1 MALIL
6 PTPPTL
12 PASPP
17 IVSNYIYRDLVRE
30 TKDNGVRHYLD
41 PDSGTPLPSVTTVLS
56 ATADKEHIKLW
67 EEWVGIEKAN
77 KVRTEATNLGNLM
90 HTSLEDYM
98 EGRERKNGSNLI
110 FQMSRRMA
118 DTIIKNAFPFI
129 DEVWGIE
136 SKLYFPELYAG
147 TTDLVGVWKGKP
159 AIMDYKTAKK
169 IRTEDQIQD
178 YFCQGAAYAL
188 AHNYHY
194 DTDINQIAIFMVS
207 RDLQFKCFEISGNEF
222 YKYADEWQ
230 RRLLE
235 YDKKTSAEAA

>member
-1 MALIL
+1 MALVL
-6 PTPPTL
+6 PKQNDL
-12 PASPP
+12 PAPPP
-17 IVSNYIYRDLVRE
+17 IVNTYTYRDLVRE
-30 TKDNGVRHYLD
+30 TRDDGVRHYLD
-41 PDSGTPLPSVTTVLS
+41 PDSGTPLPSVTTILS
-56 ATADKEHIKLW
+56 GTANKEHFKLW

-77 KVRTEATNLGNLM
+77 KVRAEATGLGNLM

-118 DTIIKNAFPFI
+118 DVVIANAFPNI
-129 DEVWGIE
+129 TEVWGIE

-147 TTDLVGVWKGKP
+147 TTDLVGVYQNHE

-169 IRTEDQIQD
+169 IRSVDQITD

-194 DTDINQIAIFMVS
+194 GTNIKHIAIFMVT
-207 RDLQFKCFEISGNEF
+207 RDLQFKTFEVSGNEF
-222 YKYADEWQ
+222 FKYADEWQ
-230 RRLLE
+230 RRLVA
-235 YDKKTSAEAA
+235 YDAKMTVTAG